1 MRLTVIAERPA
12 SLAAVAR
19 VVPVARVVSEDLGVQ
34 VAQVVLAVSGD
45 RAAQVA
51 LVA

>member
-1 MRLTVIAERPA
+1 
-12 SLAAVAR
+12 
-19 VVPVARVVSEDLGVQ
+19 VVSEDLGVQ

>member
-1 MRLTVIAERPA
+1 MVIAERPA

-34 VAQVVLAVSGD
+34 G
-45 RAAQVA
+45 VA

>member
-1 MRLTVIAERPA
+1 MGIAERPA

-19 VVPVARVVSEDLGVQ
+19 VVPVARVVLEDLGVQ
-34 VAQVVLAVSGD
+34 VAQVVLAVLAVLED